1 LPEARKRT
9 PKPVPQQ
16 RDPRSLPLSPT
27 DGFVLS
33 RVDGALTD
41 GDLAVSTGLPEELV
55 LASLTKLEGLGLI
68 TFDGTAEKPRPE
80 PTPTPDPPTAAP
92 TAAPAPTAT
101 PTPTAP
107 TPAPAPRAQ
116 TPFPKGAP
124 LTPEEETAL
133 AEDVDLELDFR
144 KAVLGKHRKLEAD
157 HYEMLG
163 VPRNADRKAI
173 KRAYFELAARFHPD
187 RYFRKRLGSFKIRM
201 EAVFAA
207 VTTANDVLGNR
218 DKRAEYD
225 AYLAEQRRSRS
236 IEDLLEAAVAEAQE
250 AAASA
255 EEEARAQARL
265 QSSPNQVAIRAP
277 GAPTVPPRTVPS
289 QAPVPTQAPPSQ
301 SGQRPAPT
309 EADIAARRETL
320 ARRLLGGRSRPT
332 PMAGAA
338 QAADAPQSRAP
349 SAAPMGSADAMD
361 ALKRRYEERIAL
373 AKKAK
378 SRTYIDQSDAA
389 LAKGDLLTAATSL
402 RIAADLVPGDPE
414 LEAKA
419 QRAREQADVILCD
432 TYTKQAQYEETSQRW
447 ADAARSWARVC
458 RAAPSNI
465 DAHVRAVTAILN
477 SRGDLHEAARL
488 AKRACEVEPHAAKH
502 RVMLGSVYL
511 AAGLALNA
519 RRELDTAAQMA
530 PQDDTIKEMIRRL
543 SAAL

>member
-33 RVDGALTD
+33 RVDGAMSD
-41 GDLAVSTGLPEELV
+41 GDLAVSTGLPQELV

-68 TFDGTAEKPRPE
+68 TFDGAAEKARPDEPE
-80 PTPTPDPPTAAP
+80 PE
-92 TAAPAPTAT
+92 
-101 PTPTAP
+101 
-107 TPAPAPRAQ
+107 PAPAPAPAPPPRAQ
-116 TPFPKGAP
+116 TSFPKGAP
-124 LTPEEETAL
+124 LTPEEEAAL
-133 AEDVDLELDFR
+133 AEEADLDLDFR
-144 KAVLGKHRKLEAD
+144 KAVLGKHRKLNAD

-173 KRAYFELAARFHPD
+173 KRAYFDLAARFHPD
-187 RYFRKRLGSFKIRM
+187 RYFRKQLGSFKIRM
-201 EAVFAA
+201 EAVFSA

-218 DKRAEYD
+218 ERRAQYD
-225 AYLAEQRRSRS
+225 EYLAEQRRSRS
-236 IEDLLEAAVAEAQE
+236 MEDLLEAAVAEAQQ
-250 AAASA
+250 AAESA

-265 QSSPNQVAIRAP
+265 QSSPAP
-277 GAPTVPPRTVPS
+277 AAHTGAAPSPSLVPS
-289 QAPVPTQAPPSQ
+289 PS
-301 SGQRPAPT
+301 GLLRAPT
-309 EADIAARRETL
+309 EADIAARREAL
-320 ARRLLGGRSRPT
+320 ARRLLGGRPRQTLVPGATQAVAT
-332 PMAGAA
+332 PPPPA
-338 QAADAPQSRAP
+338 S
-349 SAAPMGSADAMD
+349 PMGSGDAMD
-361 ALKRRYEERIAL
+361 TLKRRYEERIAL

-378 SRTYIDQSDAA
+378 SRTYIEQGDDA

-419 QRAREQADVILCD
+419 LGARQQADAILRE

-447 ADAARSWARVC
+447 ADAARSWGRVC
-458 RAAPSNI
+458 RAAPSNV
-465 DAHVRAVTAILN
+465 DAHVRAVKAILN

-488 AKRACEVEPHAAKH
+488 AKRACEVEPRAAEH
-502 RVMLGSVYL
+502 RVLLGSVYL

-530 PQDDTIKEMIRRL
+530 PQDDTIKEMIGRL
-543 SAAL
+543 GAAP

>member
-33 RVDGALTD
+33 RVDGALSD
-41 GDLAVSTGLPEELV
+41 GDLAVSTGLAEEIV

-68 TFDGTAEKPRPE
+68 TFDGAAEKARPQV
-80 PTPTPDPPTAAP
+80 
-92 TAAPAPTAT
+92 PAPT
-101 PTPTAP
+101 
-107 TPAPAPRAQ
+107 PAPRAQ
-116 TPFPKGAP
+116 TPFPKGAQ
-124 LTPEEETAL
+124 LTPEEEAAL
-133 AEDVDLELDFR
+133 AEVVDLDVDFR
-144 KAVLGKHRKLEAD
+144 KAVLGKHRKLNAD

-173 KRAYFELAARFHPD
+173 KRAYFDLAARFHPD
-187 RYFRKRLGSFKIRM
+187 RYFRKQLGSFKIRM

-207 VTTANDVLGNR
+207 VTTANDVIGNR
-218 DKRAEYD
+218 DKRSEYD
-225 AYLAEQRRSRS
+225 EYLAEQRRSRS
-236 IEDLLEAAVAEAQE
+236 MEELLEAAVAEAQQ
-250 AAASA
+250 AAESA

-265 QSSPNQVAIRAP
+265 PSSPTQTAVQTPPAHAAP
-277 GAPTVPPRTVPS
+277 REHAGAVPS
-289 QAPVPTQAPPSQ
+289 PSPMPSP
-301 SGQRPAPT
+301 SGERPAPT
-309 EADIAARRETL
+309 EADINARREAL
-320 ARRLLGGRSRPT
+320 ARRLLGGRSRLTPT
-332 PMAGAA
+332 PNATQAVAA
-338 QAADAPQSRAP
+338 PPPPP
-349 SAAPMGSADAMD
+349 SPMGSADAMD
-361 ALKRRYEERIAL
+361 ALKRRYDDRIAL

-378 SRTYIDQSDAA
+378 SRTYVEQGDAA
-389 LAKGDLLTAATSL
+389 LAKGDLVTGATSL

-419 QRAREQADVILCD
+419 QRAREQADAILCE
-432 TYTKQAQYEETSQRW
+432 TYTKQAQYEENSQRW
-447 ADAARSWARVC
+447 GDAARSWGRVC
-458 RAAPSNI
+458 RAAPSNV

-488 AKRACEVEPHAAKH
+488 AKRACEVEPRAATH
-502 RVMLGSVYL
+502 RVLLGSVYL

-543 SAAL
+543 GAGP